1 MEGEWR
7 QQTLIV
13 MLPLVIQGKMHHPE
27 DSAELEVVVVLRQF
41 GVEVV
46 VVLPEMV
53 NPLVRMK
60 IREDSHLQ
68 VVVWEDT
75 VVIMINQ
82 QKVVLEVVVVPVRLV
97 VVEVVI
103 LVEVEV
109 PPTEAINLQV
119 AVAVHTASQV
129 ISLLLPR
136 IIMPTGS

>member
-1 MEGEWR
+1 
-7 QQTLIV
+7 
-13 MLPLVIQGKMHHPE
+13 MHHPE

-53 NPLVRMK
+53 NPLVRMQ

-109 PPTEAINLQV
+109 EMITLPV
-119 AVAVHTASQV
+119 AVVVHTASQV